1 MTELDDQKV
10 VNRVR
15 NKKRFIMVALMM
27 LFLAPVVAGWLW
39 KPDSFRNRGNLI
51 EPPVALSNV
60 SMTTSAGG
68 VTDFNEIFGKWTY
81 VLLLENE
88 CLAGCQQVIDG
99 IERAR
104 ISLGKNEKRVRL
116 LAITFN
122 PDYLAAVSSL
132 VNKVPKLMVV
142 AAGKTEQQILVEQF
156 KINGP
161 GASRFLGQ
169 IYLVDPRGNL
179 MMSYPLESD
188 PRDLHKDMGR
198 LLRASRIG

>member
-1 MTELDDQKV
+1 MTELDDQNV
-10 VNRVR
+10 VNRAR
-15 NKKRFIMVALMM
+15 NKKRFIMVAPMM

-60 SMTTSAGG
+60 SMTTVAGG

-81 VLLLENE
+81 VLLLENQ
-88 CLAGCQQVIDG
+88 CLAACQQVIDG

-122 PDYLAAVSSL
+122 LDDLVSVSDL
-132 VNKVPKLMVV
+132 VNKVPKLMVL
-142 AAGKTEQQILVEQF
+142 AAGKAEQEVLTKQF

-161 GASRFLGQ
+161 GASGFLGQ

-188 PRDLHKDMGR
+188 PKDLHKDIGR
-198 LLRASRIG
+198 LLRAPRIG